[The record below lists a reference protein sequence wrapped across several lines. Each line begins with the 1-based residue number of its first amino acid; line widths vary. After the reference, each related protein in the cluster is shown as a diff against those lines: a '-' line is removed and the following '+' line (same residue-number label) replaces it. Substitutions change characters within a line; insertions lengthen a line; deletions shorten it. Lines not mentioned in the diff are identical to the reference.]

1 MICWLS
7 NGEGPLGGR
16 GVSITNRLLF
26 GGGCRLRNKNLAGG
40 WGRRRND
47 GFTKKL
53 PSART
58 PPPQLINNDRPLK
71 LILSVFGKKNCA
83 TYFVL
88 HDCQNCNVKNVD
100 RYLLSWQIGIKR
112 TGSFICFVCPFMF
125 QLSRVTRNHWL
136 SLDDV
141 YSHKLCRGETCVY
154 MFYKERVSPY
164 HVTRV

>member
-1 MICWLS
+1 M
-7 NGEGPLGGR
+7 GR
-16 GVSITNRLLF
+16 GHW
-26 GGGCRLRNKNLAGG
+26 GGGESALQTVCCWGG
-40 WGRRRND
+40 VDFEIKIWQGGGRRRND

-53 PSART
+53 PSAR

-83 TYFVL
+83 TNFVP

-112 TGSFICFVCPFMF
+112 TGSFICFVCPSMF

-154 MFYKERVSPY
+154 MIYKERVSPY
-164 HVTRV
+164 HVTRVWLQIM